1 MVKIGIISQSINYW
15 STRQLVL
22 AGRRNG
28 HYTSQ
33 FPLSSF
39 ILKIGERPKNAE
51 GSRFDVVIPR
61 IGSNSSQLGEL
72 VLNHFELHN
81 IPSTI
86 SSQALHLARNKF
98 SSLEHLSQSGI
109 PVPQSFLLTSSGSVE
124 YAVEDISPPYIL
136 KLIKGTHGIGVM
148 KLHNKK
154 EVFEVH
160 ETLRSMGKR
169 LMIQEY
175 IEPLTNSD
183 QRHFVING
191 EIIASMTRHSQ
202 KEGEWRTNYHR
213 GSDCRAYLP
222 TEEEQDLAIRAAQ
235 VLGVKVAG
243 VDIISDKEGKP
254 FVLEVN
260 ISPGL
265 AGITQATKKDIAF
278 SIISYASSLV
288 H

>member
-33 FPLSSF
+33 FPLRSF

-51 GSRFDVVIPR
+51 GSRFDVIIPR
-61 IGSNSSQLGEL
+61 IGSDSTQLGEL
-72 VLNHFELHN
+72 ILNHFEQHD
-81 IPSTI
+81 IPTTV
-86 SSQALHLARNKF
+86 SSQALHMARNKF
-98 SSLEHLSQSGI
+98 SSLEYLSKNSI
-109 PVPQSFLLTSSGSVE
+109 PVPQSYLLTSTSSVE
-124 YAVEDISPPYIL
+124 YAVNDIPPPYVL
-136 KLIKGTHGIGVM
+136 KLIRGTHGIGVM

-169 LMIQEY
+169 LMLQEY
-175 IEPLTNSD
+175 IKASTFSD
-183 QRHFVING
+183 QRHFVVEG
-191 EIIASMTRHSQ
+191 EVVASMTRHSQ
-202 KEGEWRTNYHR
+202 DEGEWRTNYHR
-213 GSDCRAYLP
+213 GSICKSYSP
-222 TEEEQDLAIRAAQ
+222 TEEEEDLAIHSAQ
-235 VLGVKVAG
+235 ALGANVAG
-243 VDIISDKEGKP
+243 VDIISDGEGKP

-265 AGITQATKKDIAF
+265 AGITQATKKDIAL
-278 SIISYASSLV
+278 SIISFAASLV
-288 H
+288 E